1 MTGSGGESPAEQHL
15 GDRLAALV
23 DGELGHDMRER
34 VLAHLATCCRCR
46 AEADAQ
52 RRLKN
57 VFAEAAPPPP
67 SAGLLARLQSLP
79 AGDGSPEGPDG
90 PFGGPLSALG
100 GSGSRPARSAP
111 PDWFSGGDEAEAT
124 AAGAGDPRRSGFRVH
139 EFGRRPAPS
148 VSVAAPG
155 LRQGHPQ
162 RSRRF
167 AFAAAGAVSLAAF
180 ALGGTL
186 PLEAAVDGQRG
197 HADTAGPAGRAGS
210 GGTGAEVVAVSVAG
224 RDGSVRSGGA
234 TSVDLPESG
243 APAGSPTPT
252 ATAHPEPLPG
262 RAAPLLPADAA
273 LSPLIRHL
281 MNARLSEGLPG
292 SGLGGSALSPSPT
305 TLTAPSAPA
314 RTPGSGNRLSPLAGT
329 TTATAFLPPAA
340 R

>member
-1 MTGSGGESPAEQHL
+1 MTGSGGASPAEQHL

-79 AGDGSPEGPDG
+79 AGDGAPDG
-90 PFGGPLSALG
+90 PFGGPPSAFG
-100 GSGSRPARSAP
+100 ERGSRPGRSAP
-111 PDWFSGGDEAEAT
+111 ADWFGGAGEAEAT
-124 AAGAGDPRRSGFRVH
+124 VATVGDTRRGGFRIH

-148 VSVAAPG
+148 VAVAAPG
-155 LRQGHPQ
+155 PRQSLPQ

-197 HADTAGPAGRAGS
+197 HADTAGAADRSGSAGS
-210 GGTGAEVVAVSVAG
+210 GGEVVTASVAG
-224 RDGSVRSGGA
+224 RSGGA
-234 TSVDLPESG
+234 TSVDLPEPG
-243 APAGSPTPT
+243 APAGSLTPT
-252 ATAHPEPLPG
+252 ATAHPEQALSRP
-262 RAAPLLPADAA
+262 APLLPADAA
-273 LSPLIRHL
+273 LAPLIRHL
-281 MNARLSEGLPG
+281 LNVRPG
-292 SGLGGSALSPSPT
+292 NGIPASPAGAPALSPSPT
-305 TLTAPSAPA
+305 TLTAPSAPE
-314 RTPGSGNRLSPLAGT
+314 RPPGSGNRVAPLAGG